1 MKEQFSPRAS
11 VQSLPLESLFRGRGC
26 IPRKWLPTWSCLAWR
41 GGNGIFLGCCQDAMR
56 SKGNEKDRKE
66 DDWIR
71 EMRVKEHLAG
81 CGV

>member
-1 MKEQFSPRAS
+1 
-11 VQSLPLESLFRGRGC
+11 
-26 IPRKWLPTWSCLAWR
+26 
-41 GGNGIFLGCCQDAMR
+41 MR